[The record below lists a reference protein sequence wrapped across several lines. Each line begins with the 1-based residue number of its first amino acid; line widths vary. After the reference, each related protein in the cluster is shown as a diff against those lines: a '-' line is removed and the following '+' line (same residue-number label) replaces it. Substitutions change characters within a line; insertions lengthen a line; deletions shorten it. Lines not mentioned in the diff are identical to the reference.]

1 MKTDIKRVLILG
13 VFLFCQIALMA
24 QNRAKEF
31 YISSFKPL
39 EMDLDARTLHPVID
53 QNGKKAALI
62 KVVTTHTGFDFDIG
76 VMGITEV
83 HQEVGEIWVYIPEK
97 SQRIT
102 IRHPQ
107 FGVIRDY
114 FFPVPIESA
123 TTYEMRL
130 KTPSSAS
137 GENQPQRLV
146 IEHKFGT
153 REDMAKTIEKEDISK
168 TTDMRNPAGKN
179 IQKSHIMYTD
189 YKGLILLAEVG
200 ASSSPS
206 YGIRAGYY
214 RELGGYV
221 SFRSSFSS
229 AKSSYR
235 CTSDGVVENGG
246 TIWTSG
252 KDKVGRLNVTAGVI
266 AQFTHWLGAYA
277 GAGYGTR
284 TIVWE
289 DINGQWAE
297 VSDFSYKSIALD
309 AGLVFNIK
317 NFAVSAGINSIA
329 FDWCEITL
337 GFGVRF

>member
-1 MKTDIKRVLILG
+1 MKIDIKRVLILG
-13 VFLFCQIALMA
+13 LFLFCHVALMA
-24 QNRAKEF
+24 QSRAKEF

-62 KVVTTHTGFDFDIG
+62 KVVTTHPGFDFDIG

-97 SQRIT
+97 VRRIT
-102 IRHPQ
+102 IRHPK

-114 FFPVPIESA
+114 YFPVAIESA
-123 TTYEMRL
+123 TTYEMSL
-130 KTPSSAS
+130 KTPSAYE
-137 GENQPQRLV
+137 ENQPQRLV

-153 REDMAKTIEKEDISK
+153 RDDVGKTIEIKDIARK
-168 TTDMRNPAGKN
+168 ADMGNTAGK
-179 IQKSHIMYTD
+179 ITQKSHITYTD
-189 YKGLILLAEVG
+189 YKGFILLAEVG

-206 YGIRAGYY
+206 YGIRGGYY
-214 RELGGYV
+214 KGTGGYV
-221 SFRSSFSS
+221 SFRSSFTS
-229 AKSSYR
+229 AKSSYG
-235 CTSDGVVENGG
+235 CTSDGVVENGS

-252 KDKVGRLNVTAGVI
+252 KEKVGRLNVTAGI
-266 AQFTHWLGAYA
+266 MASLTNWLGAYA

-284 TIVWE
+284 TLAWE

-297 VSDFSYKSIALD
+297 VTDHTHKSIALD

-317 NFAVSAGINSIA
+317 NFALSAGVNSIA
-329 FDWCEITL
+329 FDWCEFTL
-337 GFGVRF
+337 GAGVRF